1 MIPPLVQTSQYVDK
15 GLAMTDICVA
25 SNMASKTAVVSSSQM
40 AARPAAAAAIEPF
53 IRETINSFPQ
63 QWTVSLHLGEQYPT
77 VEDTIWR
84 LQAFAFCSGFI
95 IVTASGTA
103 ERKRFKCVHHQ
114 QKPRNTRK
122 LEDIPVSRQKY
133 HEAVGIS
140 EEGNILRLRDGVFC
154 GLDCKWE
161 VYIARQVISG
171 TGKREDFGTL
181 GIRGMTR
188 AEIVEQAAK
197 RPKTKKVIKKAMVNT
212 EPTPS
217 IEPTIPLFERTI
229 EVDIDAPRITRNRDQ
244 K

>member
-1 MIPPLVQTSQYVDK
+1 M
-15 GLAMTDICVA
+15 
-25 SNMASKTAVVSSSQM
+25 
-40 AARPAAAAAIEPF
+40 
-53 IRETINSFPQ
+53 
-63 QWTVSLHLGEQYPT
+63 
-77 VEDTIWR
+77 
-84 LQAFAFCSGFI
+84 
-95 IVTASGTA
+95 
-103 ERKRFKCVHHQ
+103 
-114 QKPRNTRK
+114 
-122 LEDIPVSRQKY
+122 
-133 HEAVGIS
+133 
-140 EEGNILRLRDGVFC
+140 FC